1 MKKLFNKVK
10 QKCNDLINWKYFPI
24 LIIFL
29 FSVLSVY
36 PELLGKYHMGDDFW
50 FHYSSIKTYADY
62 LPGSMFAKIF
72 PDMSY
77 NFGYGMGFFYPA
89 FPHIVGAIIY
99 KIVAIFGKGVIVT
112 SVILQL
118 ITFFFIGL
126 SMYVLGCKVFNDRKK
141 GLISSL
147 FYMSYNYVYI
157 DVIFRGAINET
168 FVFIFIPLIFLGIWY
183 LLKENNKKMFYLFFT
198 LGYIGLMYSHLVMA
212 VWFTIFLIVFLF
224 FFIKDVF
231 KRENLIAFI
240 IASIIILIFTS
251 TFTIPMIEHK
261 LFGSYVAFTEDRTMT
276 VENMWYMPIQGYI
289 MPYIYATCTDGSFIY
304 TQFNYIVIVFF
315 MAALYK
321 LFINKI
327 PTERKKYMIVILI
340 FGIVSLIFETVPY
353 FWPHLPEILFSI
365 QFVWRLSTFIGFAF
379 CLFAAEGLDLY
390 LELFKKKYI
399 KAALIIII
407 GCLMIF
413 VKQNINKTNSTIP
426 TITSDFNYYNIT
438 RESYPTNT
446 YSNLEYLKNR
456 NHKVLVKKGEA
467 NVKILSNSVPNM
479 KFKVTNM
486 KDNATLELPR
496 LYYLG
501 YEITDSNGKKIKYTE
516 DKYGFISIKVNKNDT
531 YTVKYVGTNAYKIA
545 FITKGVMCILILTY
559 FGRQYLIKTKK

>member
-1 MKKLFNKVK
+1 MKKVFNKIK
-10 QKCNDLINWKYFPI
+10 QKCKDLINWKYFPI

-36 PELLGKYHMGDDFW
+36 PTFFKKYHTGDDFW
-50 FHYSSIKTYADY
+50 FHYASIKTYADY
-62 LPGSMFAKIF
+62 LPGSIFAKIF

-89 FPHIVGAIIY
+89 LPHIVGAIIY
-99 KIVAIFGKGVIVT
+99 KIVSIFGKGIIVT

-118 ITFFFIGL
+118 LTFFFIGL
-126 SMYVLGCKVFNDRKK
+126 SMYVLGCKIFNDKKK
-141 GLISSL
+141 GLIASL
-147 FYMSYNYVYI
+147 FYMTYNYVYV

-183 LLKENNKKMFYLFFT
+183 LLKENNKKMFYIFFT

-212 VWFTIFLIVFLF
+212 VWFTIFLIVFLL

-231 KRENLIAFI
+231 KRENLMAFI

-261 LFGSYVAFTEDRTMT
+261 LFGSYVAFSEDRTMT
-276 VENMWYMPIQGYI
+276 MSNIWYMPIQGYI
-289 MPYIYATCTDGSFIY
+289 KPYIYATCTNGGFIY

-315 MAALYK
+315 IAALYK

-327 PTERKKYMIVILI
+327 PTERKKYMVALLI
-340 FGIVSLIFETVPY
+340 FGLVSLIFETIPY
-353 FWPHLPEILFSI
+353 IWFHMPETLLSI
-365 QFVWRLSTFIGFAF
+365 QFIWRLSTFIGFTV

-399 KAALIIII
+399 KIALIIVIC
-407 GCLMIF
+407 CLMIF

-426 TITSDFNYYNIT
+426 AITSDFNYYNIT

-446 YSNLEYLKNR
+446 YSNLEYLQNR

-467 NVKILSNSVPNM
+467 NIKVLSNNVPDM
-479 KFKVTNM
+479 KFKVTNI
-486 KDNATLELPR
+486 KNNATLELPR

-501 YEITDSNGKKIKYTE
+501 YKITDSKGNEIKYTE

-545 FITKGVMCILILTY
+545 FITKGVMCILILIY
-559 FGRQYLIKTKK
+559 LGRQYLIKIKK

>member
-10 QKCNDLINWKYFPI
+10 QKCKDLINWKYFPI

-29 FSVLSVY
+29 FSVLSVC
-36 PELLGKYHMGDDFW
+36 PELLGKFHMGDDFL
-50 FHYSSIKTYADY
+50 FHIASIKTYADY

-77 NFGYGMGFFYPA
+77 NFGFGMGFFYPA
-89 FPHIVGAIIY
+89 LPHIVGAIIY
-99 KIVAIFGKGVIVT
+99 KIVAIFGKGLLVT
-112 SVILQL
+112 SVLLQL

-126 SMYVLGCKVFNDRKK
+126 SMYVLGCKIFSDKKK
-141 GLISSL
+141 GLIASL
-147 FYMSYNYVYI
+147 FYMTYNYVYVDI
-157 DVIFRGAINET
+157 VIRCAINET

-212 VWFTIFLIVFLF
+212 VWFTIFLIVFLL

-231 KRENLIAFI
+231 KRKNLIAFM
-240 IASIIILIFTS
+240 IATIIILIFTS

-261 LFGSYVAFTEDRTMT
+261 LFGSYVAFTEERTMT

-289 MPYIYATCTDGSFIY
+289 IPYIYNTGNLGGNLYAN
-304 TQFNYIVIVFF
+304 FNYIIIVFF
-315 MAALYK
+315 VAALHR
-321 LFINKI
+321 LFTKKI
-327 PTERKKYMIVILI
+327 PSERRKYMIVILI

-379 CLFAAEGLDLY
+379 CLFAAEGLDSY

-399 KAALIIII
+399 KIAMIIIV
-407 GCLMIF
+407 GFLMLF
-413 VKQNINKTNSTIP
+413 VKQNLDKFVVNIQNLSSN
-426 TITSDFNYYNIT
+426 FNYYDTT
-438 RESYPTNT
+438 REH
-446 YSNLEYLKNR
+446 YSDNAYKNLNYLKNR
-456 NHKVLVKKGEA
+456 NHKVLVKKGET
-467 NVKILSNSVPNM
+467 NVKILSNNVPNM
-479 KFKVTNM
+479 KFKVTNI